1 MIALGVSIGS
11 GEWLLGPLA
20 IGKYGFVGIGWIVL
34 FSALLQTFYNVEVA
48 RFTVATGEVPVV
60 AFTRTPPGIRFWTP
74 FTLMMIYFA
83 WMWGGWASAAGQSL
97 FTLFTGRPNTPQEL
111 EWVRLIGVGLLI
123 VAFSIFLFGKK
134 ISRTMEVFNTLMV
147 FLILFYLIILTAA
160 LVPIALWKEAFISM
174 LKFSRPPSGIDA
186 SLLGA
191 IAGYT
196 GFASGMNFMLINYYR
211 DKGYG
216 MGHRVGFIS
225 GLLGGKQEQVLSS
238 GVTFSETEQNKKL
251 WKRWFRFL
259 AIDQWAVFFVGA
271 IVGMMVPSIL
281 VRYLAI
287 LPGAKVPDQANMPIY
302 AASELG
308 LRYGSLL
315 FYSTLFVG
323 ALTLFKTQCT
333 ILEMLVRNTT
343 DAAYAMSERFRN
355 FLKGDPRRFYYPFA
369 AIMIILISVIIHLA
383 LPTSLLVISANT
395 ANFAALVFPFVVIYL
410 NSRLPKPARLK
421 WWGYLILILNVIF
434 FGFFFFNFLVVQ
446 LRGTPLVKF

>member
-1 MIALGVSIGS
+1 MQIS
-11 GEWLLGPLA
+11 
-20 IGKYGFVGIGWIVL
+20 WI
-34 FSALLQTFYNVEVA
+34 
-48 RFTVATGEVPVV
+48 
-60 AFTRTPPGIRFWTP
+60 
-74 FTLMMIYFA
+74 
-83 WMWGGWASAAGQSL
+83 
-97 FTLFTGRPNTPQEL
+97 
-111 EWVRLIGVGLLI
+111 
-123 VAFSIFLFGKK
+123 
-134 ISRTMEVFNTLMV
+134 
-147 FLILFYLIILTAA
+147 
-160 LVPIALWKEAFISM
+160 EAC
-174 LKFSRPPSGIDA
+174 
-186 SLLGA
+186 LLGA
-191 IAGYT
+191 IIGYT

-259 AIDQWAVFFVGA
+259 AIDQWAIFFVGA

-281 VRYLAI
+281 VRHLAI
-287 LPGAKVPDQANMPIY
+287 LPGARVPDQANMPIY

-369 AIMIILISVIIHLA
+369 AILIVLISVIIHLA

-410 NSRLPKPARLK
+410 NSRLPKPARLR

-434 FGFFFFNFLVVQ
+434 FGFFFVNFLVVQ